1 MEAFNC
7 ANPPKQARGSLPPL
21 PRRSSRSLKSAITCG
36 IATTTPVQKER
47 KNLSAPQ
54 KMHDPYSYDSV
65 SMTRDLFRGFI
76 IQRKDSLTTQEHNY
90 LENLVEDGEEDDLN
104 QAMLVLS
111 DKQLFFN
118 PRNWSFEKSAAGR
131 LLGCASMSPLSRV
144 DSDPALDYVRDI
156 THISSDTGESNKENP
171 QEEVNVEI
179 VDTGYGAIILQDLET
194 PTNLKNT
201 KGKDDHDERRKSVD
215 HSFFTPEEKSE
226 RVISDPQT
234 APARIGTPHR
244 QQRVAERKQSAVHSY
259 MWKAHKQGLSLTPA
273 SSFQSAKEYNKIFAA
288 KKNILNGQRSATSSP
303 YRSIGRHS
311 RKGSRVKGRGS
322 AASTMRTSGSTQSTS
337 LSKQLI
343 AQGPAYNI
351 PWMHHAEQLD
361 MNEVDSDAPSINAV
375 RGKGITRMESSS
387 TWGSDEILDRGMIAD
402 SSFNT
407 RHLWQSGHIDSSIS
421 SIPALDLAHSI
432 RSLSS
437 DALGADSPS
446 RRVSQSSLTSIPS
459 LQRGY
464 SFSDSMRQSSNSFQR
479 LPSRINLDGFDESQ
493 QESFLP
499 LHQGQSFSES
509 MNSIPSIHLSQPVQG
524 HHRDFGQSSVNLNA
538 YELNSIPSM
547 HPSQH
552 ERQQSNVSTLS
563 RPSRGFLRDSSHCS
577 AASSVTLNDYELERD
592 LSNTSNETSPSFRC
606 NPPMRPTRSP
616 SPYTSRRPKM
626 VRRAVSD
633 GILPPRRTSITPD
646 IGYKVPTVPKVLPR
660 RKSIAG
666 KYAQFHQ
673 LTNTLWSTT
682 ANPLLSERIDIL
694 ETIVS
699 QDEQHPRQAQD
710 DDSSYG
716 PSLQSDTP
724 DMGQPVLIRKASS
737 GNDRG
742 FGVEI
747 AGLDNSI
754 NVQTM
759 LQLER
764 MEKAREMIL
773 SNSTASGR
781 SEADELLLD
790 KIGGDDF
797 DSGLLERS
805 EIRQCTSEDHFLH
818 RENGAGLLLS
828 LLDGSEDDDVSA
840 ETDQY
845 YDSWHVLTEDGED
858 HDFCFAFQILGT
870 SADDSASMPHVLSP
884 PLMESLLH
892 FLPYSVSEQNYFM
905 KYSLIRDGAS
915 FISLLQNIR
924 GSTHTLIALETTDG
938 EVFGSFTSSPW

>member
-1 MEAFNC
+1 MEAFSC
-7 ANPPKQARGSLPPL
+7 ASAKAQSSLPPL

-36 IATTTPVQKER
+36 IASTTPVQKER
-47 KNLSAPQ
+47 TNLSAPQ
-54 KMHDPYSYDSV
+54 KMHDPYSYDSI

-90 LENLVEDGEEDDLN
+90 LESLVEDGEEDDLN

-111 DKQLFFN
+111 DTQLFFN

-131 LLGCASMSPLSRV
+131 LLGCASIMSPLSRV
-144 DSDPALDYVRDI
+144 ASDPALDYFCDI
-156 THISSDTGESNKENP
+156 SHISVDTGGESNKENP

-179 VDTGYGAIILQDLET
+179 IDTGYGAIILQDLET
-194 PTNLKNT
+194 PTNSENT
-201 KGKDDHDERRKSVD
+201 KGKGDHHERHKSVD

-273 SSFQSAKEYNKIFAA
+273 SSFQSAKEYNKNFA
-288 KKNILNGQRSATSSP
+288 NGQRSGTSSP

-322 AASTMRTSGSTQSTS
+322 VASTMRTSGSTQSTS

-343 AQGPAYNI
+343 APGPAYNI
-351 PWMHHAEQLD
+351 PWINHVEQLD

-387 TWGSDEILDRGMIAD
+387 TWASDEILDRGMIAD

-407 RHLWQSGHIDSSIS
+407 RHLWQSGHCDSSVS
-421 SIPALDLAHSI
+421 STPALDLAHSI

-437 DALGADSPS
+437 DALGQDSPS
-446 RRVSQSSLTSIPS
+446 RRISLSSLTSIPS

-464 SFSDSMRQSSNSFQR
+464 SFSDSMQQSSNSLHR
-479 LPSRINLDGFDESQ
+479 LPSRINLDGFDESL

-499 LHQGQSFSES
+499 LHQGQSLGES
-509 MNSIPSIHLSQPVQG
+509 TNSIPSIHLSQPVQG
-524 HHRDFGQSSVNLNA
+524 HHRDFGQSSVTLNA
-538 YELNSIPSM
+538 YELNSIPSIDTL
-547 HPSQH
+547 QN
-552 ERQQSNVSTLS
+552 ERQQSNDSASS
-563 RPSRGFLRDSSHCS
+563 RPSRGFHRDSSHCS
-577 AASSVTLNDYELERD
+577 AASLVTLNHYELERD
-592 LSNTSNETSPSFRC
+592 LSNTSNETSFRC

-616 SPYTSRRPKM
+616 SPSRRPKM

-633 GILPPRRTSITPD
+633 GILPLRRTSITPD
-646 IGYKVPTVPKVLPR
+646 IPVGYKVLTVPKVLPR

-666 KYAQFHQ
+666 KYAQLHR
-673 LTNTLWSTT
+673 LTSVLWSTA
-682 ANPLLSERIDIL
+682 ANPFLLERIDIL
-694 ETIVS
+694 ETIES
-699 QDEQHPRQAQD
+699 QDEQHPRHAQD
-710 DDSSYG
+710 DDSCFG
-716 PSLQSDTP
+716 PSIQSDTA

-737 GNDRG
+737 GNDSG
-742 FGVEI
+742 LGVEI

-754 NVQTM
+754 NVRTM

-764 MEKAREMIL
+764 LEKAREMIL
-773 SNSTASGR
+773 GNSTGSGR
-781 SEADELLLD
+781 SEADELLLET
-790 KIGGDDF
+790 IGGDCF
-797 DSGLLERS
+797 VSGLIERS
-805 EIRQCTSEDHFLH
+805 ELRQCISDDIFLH

-840 ETDQY
+840 ETDQH

-915 FISLLQNIR
+915 FISLLQHIR
-924 GSTHTLIALETTDG
+924 GSTHTLLALETTDG

>member
-7 ANPPKQARGSLPPL
+7 AKPPKAPGSLPPL
-21 PRRSSRSLKSAITCG
+21 PRGRSRSLKSTMTCG
-36 IATTTPVQKER
+36 TASTTPVQNER
-47 KNLSAPQ
+47 KALSAPQ
-54 KMHDPYSYDSV
+54 NMHDPYSYDSV

-76 IQRKDSLTTQEHNY
+76 IQRKESLTKKEHEY

-111 DKQLFFN
+111 DRQLFFS
-118 PRNWSFEKSAAGR
+118 PRNWVEKSAAR
-131 LLGCASMSPLSRV
+131 LLGCAPMSTLSRS
-144 DSDPALDYVRDI
+144 DSDPALDSVLDMK
-156 THISSDTGESNKENP
+156 HISSDTGESNKENP
-171 QEEVNVEI
+171 QEECNVEI
-179 VDTGYGAIILQDLET
+179 IDTGYGAIILQDLET
-194 PTNLKNT
+194 PTNSKNT
-201 KGKDDHDERRKSVD
+201 KGKDENFESFQYDEICESVD
-215 HSFFTPEEKSE
+215 LSFVTPEEKVE
-226 RVISDPQT
+226 RVISEPQT

-273 SSFQSAKEYNKIFAA
+273 SSFQSAKEYNKTFAT
-288 KKNILNGQRSATSSP
+288 KKNLLNGQRSGTSSP
-303 YRSIGRHS
+303 YIGRHS

-322 AASTMRTSGSTQSTS
+322 AAMRTSGSTQS
-337 LSKQLI
+337 SKQMTD
-343 AQGPAYNI
+343 QGPVYSI
-351 PWMHHAEQLD
+351 PWINHAQAQQLD
-361 MNEVDSDAPSINAV
+361 MHEVDSDVPSINAV
-375 RGKGITRMESSS
+375 RGRMDSSS

-402 SSFNT
+402 SSFST
-407 RHLWQSGHIDSSIS
+407 RDLWKSGRFHSTISSIS
-421 SIPALDLAHSI
+421 ASDLANSMH
-432 RSLSS
+432 SLST
-437 DALGADSPS
+437 DALARDSPA
-446 RRVSQSSLTSIPS
+446 RRVSQSSLTSFPS
-459 LQRGY
+459 LHQGY
-464 SFSDSMRQSSNSFQR
+464 SFSDSMRQSSNSLHQ
-479 LPSRINLDGFDESQ
+479 LPSRTNSDGFDESL
-493 QESFLP
+493 QESFLS

-509 MNSIPSIHLSQPVQG
+509 MNSIPSIHFSQPVQG
-524 HHRDFGQSSVNLNA
+524 YHRDSNQSSV
-538 YELNSIPSM
+538 IPSM
-547 HPSQH
+547 HPSQP
-552 ERQQSNVSTLS
+552 ERQQSNISTLS
-563 RPSRGFLRDSSHCS
+563 RPSRGFHRESSYCS

-592 LSNTSNETSPSFRC
+592 LSNTSNESSTGSSFRC

-616 SPYTSRRPKM
+616 SPYASRPKM

-633 GILPPRRTSITPD
+633 GILPPRRSSTTSD
-646 IGYKVPTVPKVLPR
+646 VRQKVPAVPKVLPR

-666 KYAQFHQ
+666 KYAQFYQ
-673 LTNTLWSTT
+673 LTNTLWRTT

-699 QDEQHPRQAQD
+699 QDRAQD
-710 DDSSYG
+710 DDSINV
-716 PSLQSDTP
+716 PSIQSDTS

-737 GNDRG
+737 GNDWG

-754 NVQTM
+754 NVETM

-764 MEKAREMIL
+764 LEKSRDLIL
-773 SNSTASGR
+773 NNSTRSGR
-781 SEADELLLD
+781 SEADERLLD
-790 KIGGDDF
+790 KIGGGDF
-797 DSGLLERS
+797 DSGLLERT
-805 EIRQCTSEDHFLH
+805 EIRQCNSEDHFLH

-845 YDSWHVLTEDGED
+845 YDSWHVLTEDGEE
-858 HDFCFAFQILGT
+858 HDFCFEFQILGT

-915 FISLLQNIR
+915 FISLLQHIR
-924 GSTHTLIALETTDG
+924 GSTHTLFALETTDG